1 MTVRPRFGKKG
12 VFRQGGGGS
21 DDQTGKFLGLSTIKF
36 WENSG
41 KMVFSGTDLVPD
53 GSEGGPLLCAE
64 VKELSHELARV
75 VEASSI

>member
-1 MTVRPRFGKKG
+1 MSLVNDKILGKC
-12 VFRQGGGGS
+12 
-21 DDQTGKFLGLSTIKF
+21 